1 MLDLLIKHATIVT
14 MNSENLIIEDGMIG
28 ITDSHISFIES
39 SADASHKAEPIEAS
53 KVIDADGCAVFP
65 GLINM
70 HTHSYQSL
78 IKGIESDRPLNEW
91 LDAAALPA
99 ASALDA
105 DTAYAGALITAIENV
120 HSGVTTVV
128 DMYPRIDL
136 PIFDAVIEGYAKIG
150 ITPIFAAGFMHSD
163 EESDV
168 QELERRLKNLI
179 VYAASR
185 NKTSDIPLM
194 LAPFQVWNNS
204 AASLYMTQELSNEY
218 GLRVTIHA
226 KETEFDHLST
236 LNRHN
241 LSELAALH
249 QHSLLNTNTSIVHG
263 VTCTNDEIQLIADMN
278 ASVCYSP
285 ICNMYLGSGYAPI
298 PKMITSGVNVCLGT
312 EGAGCNN
319 TNNMLE
325 TIKIAVLSQKALN
338 HDPSVLNALDAIRMA
353 TINGARALGRD
364 SKIGS
369 LEVGKDADLFI
380 FDPFAS
386 STATPMHN
394 APSSLV
400 YSSSP
405 TNITTVISKGNI
417 LMEGGHIRGI
427 DEYDVLH
434 SCGQS
439 AQALINKAGIK
450 R

>member
-1 MLDLLIKHATIVT
+1 
-14 MNSENLIIEDGMIG
+14 
-28 ITDSHISFIES
+28 
-39 SADASHKAEPIEAS
+39 
-53 KVIDADGCAVFP
+53 
-65 GLINM
+65 
-70 HTHSYQSL
+70 
-78 IKGIESDRPLNEW
+78 
-91 LDAAALPA
+91 
-99 ASALDA
+99 
-105 DTAYAGALITAIENV
+105 
-120 HSGVTTVV
+120 
-128 DMYPRIDL
+128 
-136 PIFDAVIEGYAKIG
+136 
-150 ITPIFAAGFMHSD
+150 MHSD